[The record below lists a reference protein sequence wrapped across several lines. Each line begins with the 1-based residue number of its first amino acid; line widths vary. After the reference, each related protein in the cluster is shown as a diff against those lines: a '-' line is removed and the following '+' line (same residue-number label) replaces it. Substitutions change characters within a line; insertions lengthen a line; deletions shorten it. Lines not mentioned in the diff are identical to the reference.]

1 MYGKMHVHIY
11 VNRFEYF
18 YFKLSFPKEKLREIS
33 SSDILKYFYKDYS
46 KKKLINFFMNF
57 IKLNERIFFKE

>member
-1 MYGKMHVHIY
+1 MLCMEKMHVHIY

-18 YFKLSFPKEKLREIS
+18 YFKLSFPKEKFREIS

-46 KKKLINFFMNF
+46 KAELKRKKVNQFFYEF
-57 IKLNERIFFKE
+57 Y

>member
-46 KKKLINFFMNF
+46 KKKVNQFFYEF
-57 IKLNERIFFKE
+57 Y